1 MYIFSYRSLFIAVLI
16 LCLSPMSG
24 NVSADESTALR
35 EIPTLQLNVHQ
46 ISPSITEPIDGE
58 IILTNLTKTAYDI
71 QEVRLILP
79 QSLKAIRPE
88 FNEVVNSV
96 IHEIGGEDER
106 IYSIRIPRV
115 KMSIL
120 KSIVDSETLL
130 FVPGKYRLRT
140 VVVLKESGNDK
151 GMRNLYSVSDI
162 VLEPPLS
169 AALRG
174 GVIGAMLLALFVPAY
189 RTLRKRKDKMQ
200 VGNSESTNIVGQFFI
215 YLISGSVVSVTAI
228 LFIYRMGSANLPIS
242 ITVNDYLGG
251 VIVGLFSYVFGDAL
265 YNKFFKNNNGVK
277 KIE

>member
-1 MYIFSYRSLFIAVLI
+1 M
-16 LCLSPMSG
+16 
-24 NVSADESTALR
+24 
-35 EIPTLQLNVHQ
+35 
-46 ISPSITEPIDGE
+46 
-58 IILTNLTKTAYDI
+58 
-71 QEVRLILP
+71 
-79 QSLKAIRPE
+79 KAIRPE